1 MQSLIQPLIDG
12 LGIHALVQIP
22 DLRGTVLHMI
32 RNDSQDFHGFGECY
46 FSEILP
52 SAVKAWKFHLNQM
65 QNLAVPVGRVR
76 LVVFDDREG
85 SGTRGQV
92 QVLDLGRPDN
102 YFRVTIPPQLWYGFS
117 CISAQPAL
125 LVNFANIPHDP
136 SESITSPI
144 DEAKIPYHW

>member
-1 MQSLIQPLIDG
+1 MQSPIQPSIAG
-12 LGIHALVQIP
+12 LVIHDLGQIS
-22 DLRGTVLHMI
+22 DERGTVLHMI
-32 RNDSQDFHGFGECY
+32 RNDSHDFHGFGECY

-65 QNLAVPVGRVR
+65 QNLAVPVGKVR

-102 YFRVTIPPQLWYGFS
+102 YFRVTIPPRLWYGFS

-125 LVNFANIPHDP
+125 LANFANIPHDP
-136 SESITSPI
+136 AESITIPM
-144 DEAKIPYHW
+144 DEAKIPYQW

>member
-1 MQSLIQPLIDG
+1 MQSSIQPLIDG
-12 LGIHALVQIP
+12 LGIHALVQKS
-22 DLRGTVLHMI
+22 DARGTVLHMI

-65 QNLAVPVGRVR
+65 QNLAVPVGKVR

-85 SGTRGQV
+85 SGTRGQI

-125 LVNFANIPHDP
+125 LANFVNIPHDP
-136 SESITSPI
+136 SESITTPM